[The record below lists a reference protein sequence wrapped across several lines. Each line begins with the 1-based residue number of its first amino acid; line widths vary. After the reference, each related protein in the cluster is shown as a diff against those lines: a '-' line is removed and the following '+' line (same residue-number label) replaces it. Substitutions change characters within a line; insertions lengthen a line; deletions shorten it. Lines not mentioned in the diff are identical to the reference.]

1 MSAKEAAETAAEDR
15 AKFPK
20 EVGRMGVITHP
31 LNGQRGRLLR
41 AVGIQELPFDP
52 CRAMIVRMPDLRMHF
67 REKA

>member
-1 MSAKEAAETAAEDR
+1 
-15 AKFPK
+15 
-20 EVGRMGVITHP
+20 MGVITHP